1 MGQQV
6 TNSEIEVRCLASDL
20 RIEQRDADT
29 ASRTITGYAAKFDTW
44 SEPIFGWFREKI
56 SREAFDGCDL
66 QDVIMCFNHRDDA
79 ILSRTMSGTLQLAVD
94 EVGLR
99 FTFEAPNTTLGND
112 MLELV
117 RRGDISKCSFRFGV
131 AEDAWVYADEQN
143 GLEVDE
149 RTILKFSRVVDVSLV
164 VFPAYPDTEASVRHL
179 EERKSE
185 WLKAKEPQA
194 DAERIRQESLSRKRL
209 VEALKIKY

>member
-1 MGQQV
+1 MEKRIP
-6 TNSEIEVRCLASDL
+6 NSEIEVRCLATDL
-20 RIEQRDADT
+20 RIEQRDAET
-29 ASRTITGYAAKFDTW
+29 ASRTITGYAAKFDVW
-44 SEPIFGWFREKI
+44 SEPIMGWFREKI
-56 SREAFDGCDL
+56 APGAFDVCDL

-79 ILSRTMSGTLQLAVD
+79 ILGRTTSGTLRLAID

-99 FTFEAPNTTLGND
+99 FSFEAPNTTLGND

-143 GLEVDE
+143 SLEVDE

-164 VFPAYPDTEASVRHL
+164 VFPAYPDTEASVRRL
-179 EERKSE
+179 EERKAE
-185 WLKAKEPQA
+185 WLKTHEAQPVTATIHGQ
-194 DAERIRQESLSRKRL
+194 SLSRKRL
-209 VEALKIKY
+209 VETLKLK

>member
-1 MGQQV
+1 MEKRI
-6 TNSEIEVRCLASDL
+6 TNSEIEVRCMVSDL
-20 RIEQRDADT
+20 RIEQRDA
-29 ASRTITGYAAKFDTW
+29 AAVSRTITGYAAKFDTW
-44 SEPIFGWFREKI
+44 SELIMGWFREKI
-56 SREAFDGCDL
+56 APGAFDGCDM

-79 ILSRTMSGTLQLAVD
+79 ILGRTTSGTLRLAVD
-94 EVGLR
+94 AVGLR

-143 GLEVDE
+143 GLDADE
-149 RTILKFSRVVDVSLV
+149 RTILKFSRMVDVSLV

-179 EERKSE
+179 EERKAA
-185 WLKAKEPQA
+185 WLKAKEPRP
-194 DAERIRQESLSRKRL
+194 DAERIRHESLSRERL
-209 VEALKIKY
+209 VETLNLK